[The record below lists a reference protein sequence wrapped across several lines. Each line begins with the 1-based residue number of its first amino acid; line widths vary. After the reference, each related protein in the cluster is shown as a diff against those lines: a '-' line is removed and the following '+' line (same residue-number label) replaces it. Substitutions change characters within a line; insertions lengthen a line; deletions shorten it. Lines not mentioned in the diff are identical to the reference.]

1 MRNTIGSLRTWFLG
15 HPLIPD
21 VIFGGALAAA
31 SVPFAHVTHV
41 FGDPARLRAPDAMG
55 LGLIV
60 AGCLSVALRRHRPFL
75 VLFLVCL
82 AEVTLAATGRNPSLL
97 WLVTLVLVYTIAAR
111 RGLALSLGAPA
122 LALTGHVL
130 SSSAGGG
137 LGGWSGH
144 LLMAVFTASLWI
156 AGRSVR
162 LRRAYQ
168 AELRDRARRME
179 RAREADT
186 RAARAEERSRIAR
199 ELHDVVAHHVSV
211 MTVQAAAARRV
222 LASNPDGAREALSA
236 IEELGRTAMSE
247 MRSMVGVLRT
257 DGTPAERSPQPGVR
271 EIPALVDQM
280 REAGLRTQLSIE
292 DERGTAA
299 TSKTTGAGASGTT
312 GVTEM
317 AEMARMAGMAGM
329 LPAGVDLAAYRLV
342 QEALTNSLRHAGP
355 QARAWVTV
363 RHEPG
368 GLAVQVEDDGLGPK
382 ARDADEEVTG
392 HGLAGIRERV
402 ALYGGLLRIGPRP
415 GGGFEVNARFPL
427 KDA

>member
-1 MRNTIGSLRTWFLG
+1 MRDTIGSLRAWFHG

-21 VIFGGALAAA
+21 VIFGGVLAAA
-31 SVPFAHVTHV
+31 SVPFAHVAHA
-41 FGDPARLRAPDAMG
+41 FGDPARLREPDAMG

-60 AGCLSVALRRHRPFL
+60 AGCLSVALRGHRPFL
-75 VLFLVCL
+75 MLFLVCV
-82 AEVTLAATGRNPSLL
+82 AEVTLASTGRNPSLL

-111 RGLALSLGAPA
+111 RGLALSLCAPA
-122 LALTGHVL
+122 LALAGHLL
-130 SSSAGGG
+130 SAAAGGR
-137 LGGWSGH
+137 LGEWSSH
-144 LLMAVFTASLWI
+144 LLMAVFTVSLWI
-156 AGRSVR
+156 AGRNAL

-179 RAREADT
+179 RVREADT

-222 LASNPDGAREALSA
+222 LAGNPEGAREALSA
-236 IEELGRTAMSE
+236 IEELGRTAMAE

-257 DGTPAERSPQPGVR
+257 EGALVERSPQPGVR

-280 REAGLRTQLSIE
+280 REAGLRTQLCIE
-292 DERGTAA
+292 GERAAPETAGAAEVAGTVRTAGTAG
-299 TSKTTGAGASGTT
+299 TAGTVRT
-312 GVTEM
+312 
-317 AEMARMAGMAGM
+317 
-329 LPAGVDLAAYRLV
+329 LPPGVDLAAYRLV

-355 QARAWVTV
+355 QARAWVRV

-368 GLAVQVEDDGLGPK
+368 ELAIQVEDDGLGPR
-382 ARDADEEVTG
+382 ARAEDGEATG

-402 ALYGGLLRIGPRP
+402 ALYGGLLRIGPRD

-427 KDA
+427 KDT

>member
-1 MRNTIGSLRTWFLG
+1 MRNTIGSLRTWFHG

-21 VIFGGALAAA
+21 AIFGGALAAV
-31 SVPFAHVTHV
+31 SVPFAQAAHVL
-41 FGDPARLRAPDAMG
+41 GDPGRLRAPDAMG
-55 LGLIV
+55 LGLVV
-60 AGCLSVALRRHRPFL
+60 AGCLSVALRRRRPFL
-75 VLFLVCL
+75 MLFLVCL
-82 AEVTLAATGRNPSLL
+82 AEVALASTGRSPSLL
-97 WLVTLVLVYTIAAR
+97 WLVTLVLVYTIAAG
-111 RGLALSLGAPA
+111 RGLALSLCAPA
-122 LALTGHVL
+122 LALAGHVL
-130 SSSAGGG
+130 SSAAGGG
-137 LGGWSGH
+137 PGGWGGWSGWSGD
-144 LLMAVFTASLWI
+144 LLMAVFTGSLWI

-199 ELHDVVAHHVSV
+199 ELHDVIAHHVSV

-236 IEELGRTAMSE
+236 IEELGRTAMAE
-247 MRSMVGVLRT
+247 MRGMVGVLRT

-280 REAGLRTQLSIE
+280 REAGLRTQLWIE
-292 DERGTAA
+292 DERGAPGTDGSAA
-299 TSKTTGAGASGTT
+299 PGTETT
-312 GVTEM
+312 
-317 AEMARMAGMAGM
+317 
-329 LPAGVDLAAYRLV
+329 LPPGVDLAAYRLV

-368 GLAVQVEDDGLGPK
+368 ELAVQVEDDGRGPA
-382 ARDADEEVTG
+382 ARDPGDEVAG

-427 KDA
+427 KDT

>member
-1 MRNTIGSLRTWFLG
+1 MRNTTGSLRTWFHG

-21 VIFGGALAAA
+21 AIFGGALAAV
-31 SVPFAHVTHV
+31 SVPFAQAAHVL
-41 FGDPARLRAPDAMG
+41 GDPDRLRAPDAMG
-55 LGLIV
+55 LGLVV
-60 AGCLSVALRRHRPFL
+60 AGCLSVTLRRHRPFL
-75 VLFLVCL
+75 MLFLVCV
-82 AEVTLAATGRNPSLL
+82 AEVVLASTGRSPSLL
-97 WLVTLVLVYTIAAR
+97 WLVTLVLVYTIAAG
-111 RGLALSLGAPA
+111 RGLALSLCAPA
-122 LALTGHVL
+122 LALAGHVL
-130 SSSAGGG
+130 SSAAGAGLGG
-137 LGGWSGH
+137 FGGWSGL

-236 IEELGRTAMSE
+236 IEELGRTAMAE

-257 DGTPAERSPQPGVR
+257 DGTPAEFNPQPGVR

-280 REAGLRTQLSIE
+280 REAGLRTQLWIE
-292 DERGTAA
+292 GERGTPPPDG
-299 TSKTTGAGASGTT
+299 TGAPGTPGASGAP
-312 GVTEM
+312 G
-317 AEMARMAGMAGM
+317 APGA
-329 LPAGVDLAAYRLV
+329 LPPGVDLAAYRLV

-368 GLAVQVEDDGLGPK
+368 ELAVQVEDDGLGPE
-382 ARDADEEVTG
+382 ARDPDEEVTG

-402 ALYGGLLRIGPRP
+402 ALYGGLLRIGPRD

-427 KDA
+427 KDT

>member
-1 MRNTIGSLRTWFLG
+1 VRNTIGSLRTWFQG
-15 HPLIPD
+15 HPLTPD

-41 FGDPARLRAPDAMG
+41 FGDPSRLREPDAMG

-60 AGCLSVALRRHRPFL
+60 AGCLSVVLRRHRPFL
-75 VLFLVCL
+75 MLFLVCV
-82 AEVTLAATGRNPSLL
+82 AEVTLASTGRNPSLL

-111 RGLALSLGAPA
+111 RGLALSLCAPV
-122 LALTGHVL
+122 LALTGHLL
-130 SSSAGGG
+130 SSAAGGR
-137 LGGWSGH
+137 LGEWNGH
-144 LLMAVFTASLWI
+144 LLMVVFTASLWI
-156 AGRSVR
+156 AGRSVL

-179 RAREADT
+179 RVREADT

-222 LASNPDGAREALSA
+222 MAGNPEGAREALSA
-236 IEELGRTAMSE
+236 IEELGRTAMAE

-257 DGTPAERSPQPGVR
+257 EGALVERSPQPGVR

-280 REAGLRTQLSIE
+280 CEAGLRTQLWIE
-292 DERGTAA
+292 DERATPETAEAAGIAGTAR
-299 TSKTTGAGASGTT
+299 T
-312 GVTEM
+312 
-317 AEMARMAGMAGM
+317 ART
-329 LPAGVDLAAYRLV
+329 LPPGVDLAAYRLV

-368 GLAVQVEDDGLGPK
+368 ELAIQVEDDGLGPR
-382 ARDADEEVTG
+382 AREEDAEVAG
-392 HGLAGIRERV
+392 HGLVGIRERV
-402 ALYGGLLRIGPRP
+402 ALYGGLLRIGPRD

-427 KDA
+427 KDT

>member
-1 MRNTIGSLRTWFLG
+1 MRNTIGSLRTWFHG

-21 VIFGGALAAA
+21 AIFGGALAAA
-31 SVPFAHVTHV
+31 SVPFAHAAHV
-41 FGDPARLRAPDAMG
+41 FGDPDRLRTPDAMG

-75 VLFLVCL
+75 VLFLVCV
-82 AEVTLAATGRNPSLL
+82 AEVALAATGRNPSLL
-97 WLVTLVLVYTIAAR
+97 WLVTLVLVYTIAAG
-111 RGLALSLGAPA
+111 RGLALSVCAPA

-130 SSSAGGG
+130 SSAAGGG

-236 IEELGRTAMSE
+236 IEKLGRTAMSE

-257 DGTPAERSPQPGVR
+257 DGTPAERNPQPGVR

-280 REAGLRTQLSIE
+280 REAGLRTQLWIE
-292 DERGTAA
+292 DGRGTPGA
-299 TSKTTGAGASGTT
+299 TGASGTGETEET
-312 GVTEM
+312 G
-317 AEMARMAGMAGM
+317 RK
-329 LPAGVDLAAYRLV
+329 LPPGVDLAAYRLV

-368 GLAVQVEDDGLGPK
+368 ELAVQVEDDGLGPA

-402 ALYGGLLRIGPRP
+402 ALYGGLLRIGPRD

-427 KDA
+427 KDT